1 MRKPRSSSRD
11 AAHWRQPPFGTSLP
25 APIVFRSVSV
35 PADTVY
41 PRHLHEWGEF
51 VYSFSGVME
60 IELAQQ
66 QYLAPPQYGLWL
78 APQTAHIA
86 FNRHAASHCSLYVD
100 KSLCAQLPQTTCAL
114 TVGPFMRALL
124 EELRRAPPA
133 IPGSP
138 REQRLLRVLVD
149 LLEQA
154 DCAGTYLPTSND
166 PLLKPVLLA
175 LQANPGDSRTIAQ
188 FAALNHTTE
197 RTLMRRCQRDLG
209 MSFVEWRQRLKVL
222 ASLAR
227 LDQDETVEAI
237 GLDLGYSSASAF
249 ISMFRRLM
257 GTTPDDYRKG
267 NRPLGTGLPA
277 AYRESPRDRGDNEME
292 NDMMPGYK

>member
-1 MRKPRSSSRD
+1 MRKARSSSRD
-11 AAHWRQPPFGTSLP
+11 ATHLRQPPFGTTLP

-35 PADTVY
+35 LADTVY

-78 APQTAHIA
+78 PPQTAHVA

-100 KSLCAQLPQTTCAL
+100 KSLCEQLPKVTCAL
-114 TVGPFMRALL
+114 TVSPFMRALL
-124 EELRRAPPA
+124 EELRRNQPA
-133 IPGSP
+133 IPGTP

-166 PLLKPVLLA
+166 PLLRPVLLA
-175 LQANPGDSRTIAQ
+175 LQANPGDSRTIAE

-197 RTLMRRCQRDLG
+197 RTLMRRCQRDLS

-227 LDQDETVEAI
+227 LDKGETVETI

-267 NRPLGTGLPA
+267 NRPRGVGLTA
-277 AYRESPRDRGDNEME
+277 TYRESHRDRGNNEPK